1 MSLTIIFVEYFF
13 FEDLR
18 EIILSRSFLIYFW
31 SFRRFTIT
39 GKMHRR
45 YPSNSSCLN
54 WWYKIMTI
62 FLSVKSIFL
71 IQDFLSKSKSWKTMK
86 ITFYNIWRLRRLY
99 YNLIFENRRNIFDT
113 IVFTKFLC
121 KPKQNFVKTI
131 VWNILY
137 ERLQCSKIY
146 LIAKQYDLVISLSHR
161 Y

>member
-121 KPKQNFVKTI
+121 KLETRFPACREMI
-131 VWNILY
+131 MWDILC
-137 ERLQCSKIY
+137 ESLQDCRMEIY
-146 LIAKQYDLVISLSHR
+146 VDNELICLF
-161 Y
+161 